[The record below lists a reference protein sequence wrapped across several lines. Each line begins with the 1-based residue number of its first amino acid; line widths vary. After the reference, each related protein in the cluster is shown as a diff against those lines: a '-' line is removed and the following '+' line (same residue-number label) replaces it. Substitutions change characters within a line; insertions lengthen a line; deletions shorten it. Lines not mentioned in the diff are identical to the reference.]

1 MWLIHAGFMS
11 YETGIARKKNA
22 LATAM
27 KNILTIAVVTPTF
40 YYFGW
45 WIYNCNQPG
54 LPIGPNSSDF
64 TAAACQGGIPWS
76 DAFGPNLTN
85 NINLVFFLAFLLFSW
100 TTASI
105 MSGAI
110 IERARLTA
118 YLILACLLGSVVW
131 ILDAAWGWSAGGW
144 LTLRF
149 GFHDSI
155 ASGVVHGVAGAF
167 TLGVLFQLGPRI
179 GKYTRE
185 GLARQFKPHNLHMTL
200 LGLML
205 IFTGFYA
212 FYAACLV
219 IASTAFPGWA
229 NIYLSPT
236 TLGSIAMIITMGF
249 AGGFTGG
256 YFASR
261 GDPFWTVSGGLAGVI
276 SVSAGADVYAPTLG
290 YLISMAS
297 AAMAVYVGTWIE
309 KKMRVDDAV
318 GAVAVHGFM
327 GFLGMF
333 WVGVFAA
340 GYPTGVNNV
349 DSSLGGQLI
358 GMATFLPLGFLT
370 GYCAAWVMK
379 KLNILRVPPEVELMG
394 LDVAEYEPN
403 LYLPEVAVAAEQ
415 LVEPD
420 GTPVDAALVLTH
432 GERRGGDLDAVANRQ
447 RARLHRSQG
456 GLQRGR
462 HRRLRPPGQLP
473 GLRGLRDVHA
483 GVDVWRGREQRRDA
497 LHDRDLARHRRD
509 GGGARRLGHVREP
522 QADSRGCRIH
532 TSRDTGHRAAAA
544 ARRSGRRTMINNGS
558 SRRQIE
564 FPPLQT
570 HKKSFEMAVL
580 AISILCAIVV
590 LVIVLFT
597 NIGNEFRPTV

>member
-1 MWLIHAGFMS
+1 MIATLIAQVETLKDAASSEAQSLDSVILGEQFYFFTVVIMWLIHVGFMS
-11 YETGIARKKNA
+11 YETGIARRKNA

-54 LPIGPNSSDF
+54 LPVGPNTSDF

-118 YLILACLLGSVVW
+118 YLLLACMLGSVVW

-185 GLARQFKPHNLHMTL
+185 GLARQFRPHNLHMTL
-200 LGLML
+200 MGLML
-205 IFTGFYA
+205 IFTGFYG

-219 IASTAFPGWA
+219 ISSTAFPGWG

-236 TLGSIAMIITMGF
+236 TLGTIAMIITFGF

-290 YLISMAS
+290 YLLAMAS
-297 AAMAVYVGTWIE
+297 AAMVVYAGNWIE
-309 KKMRVDDAV
+309 KNMRVDDAV
-318 GAVAVHGFM
+318 GAVAVHGVA
-327 GFLGMF
+327 GFLGML

-349 DSSLGGQLI
+349 DSSIGGQLM

-370 GYCAAWVMK
+370 GYYMSWVMK

-403 LYLPEVAVAAEQ
+403 LYLPEVAAAEEQ
-415 LVEPD
+415 IVEPD
-420 GTPVDAALVLTH
+420 GTSVTAVTVLT
-432 GERRGGDLDAVANRQ
+432 
-447 RARLHRSQG
+447 
-456 GLQRGR
+456 
-462 HRRLRPPGQLP
+462 
-473 GLRGLRDVHA
+473 
-483 GVDVWRGREQRRDA
+483 
-497 LHDRDLARHRRD
+497 
-509 GGGARRLGHVREP
+509 
-522 QADSRGCRIH
+522 
-532 TSRDTGHRAAAA
+532 A
-544 ARRSGRRTMINNGS
+544 ARD
-558 SRRQIE
+558 E
-564 FPPLQT
+564 V
-570 HKKSFEMAVL
+570 KA
-580 AISILCAIVV
+580 
-590 LVIVLFT
+590 
-597 NIGNEFRPTV
+597 

>member
-1 MWLIHAGFMS
+1 MIGSLIAQVESLKDAASAAGQTQDSVILGEQYYFFTVVIMWLIHVGFMS
-11 YETGIARKKNA
+11 YETGIARRKNA

-54 LPIGPNSSDF
+54 LPVGPNTSDF

-118 YLILACLLGSVVW
+118 YLLLACMLGSVVW

-167 TLGVLFQLGPRI
+167 TLGVLFNLGPRI

-185 GLARQFKPHNLHMTL
+185 GLARQFRPHNLHMTL
-200 LGLML
+200 MGLML
-205 IFTGFYA
+205 IFTGFYG

-219 IASTAFPGWA
+219 ISSTAFPGWG

-236 TLGSIAMIITMGF
+236 TLGTIAMIITFGF

-290 YLISMAS
+290 YLLAMAS
-297 AAMAVYVGTWIE
+297 AAMVVYAGNWIE
-309 KKMRVDDAV
+309 KNMRVDDAV
-318 GAVAVHGFM
+318 GAVAVHGVA
-327 GFLGMF
+327 GFLGML

-349 DSSLGGQLI
+349 DSSIGGQLM

-370 GYCAAWVMK
+370 GYYMSWVMK

-403 LYLPEVAVAAEQ
+403 LYLPEVAAAEEQ
-415 LVEPD
+415 IVEPD
-420 GTPVDAALVLTH
+420 GTSVTAVTVLT
-432 GERRGGDLDAVANRQ
+432 
-447 RARLHRSQG
+447 
-456 GLQRGR
+456 
-462 HRRLRPPGQLP
+462 
-473 GLRGLRDVHA
+473 
-483 GVDVWRGREQRRDA
+483 
-497 LHDRDLARHRRD
+497 
-509 GGGARRLGHVREP
+509 
-522 QADSRGCRIH
+522 
-532 TSRDTGHRAAAA
+532 A
-544 ARRSGRRTMINNGS
+544 ARD
-558 SRRQIE
+558 E
-564 FPPLQT
+564 V
-570 HKKSFEMAVL
+570 KA
-580 AISILCAIVV
+580 
-590 LVIVLFT
+590 
-597 NIGNEFRPTV
+597 

>member
-1 MWLIHAGFMS
+1 MIGSLLAQVTSLKDAGSSAGQTQDSLVLGEQFYFFTVVIMWLIHAGFMS

-64 TAAACQGGIPWS
+64 TALACQGGIPWS
-76 DAFGPNLTN
+76 DTFGPNLTN

-185 GLARQFKPHNLHMTL
+185 GLARQFRPHNLHMTL

-219 IASTAFPGWA
+219 IASTSFPGWA

-276 SVSAGADVYAPTLG
+276 SRVGGRGRVRADARLPDRDGERRDRRLRSATSSRRRCAWTTPSAPSRCTAAW
-290 YLISMAS
+290 AS
-297 AAMAVYVGTWIE
+297 SACSGSGI
-309 KKMRVDDAV
+309 
-318 GAVAVHGFM
+318 
-327 GFLGMF
+327 
-333 WVGVFAA
+333 FAA

-349 DSSLGGQLI
+349 DSSIWGQLI

-370 GYCAAWVMK
+370 GYVASWVMK

-394 LDVAEYEPN
+394 LDVAEYEPD
-403 LYLPEVAVAAEQ
+403 LYLPEVAVASEQ
-415 LVEPD
+415 IVEPD
-420 GTPVDAALVLTH
+420 GTAVDAA
-432 GERRGGDLDAVANRQ
+432 
-447 RARLHRSQG
+447 
-456 GLQRGR
+456 
-462 HRRLRPPGQLP
+462 
-473 GLRGLRDVHA
+473 
-483 GVDVWRGREQRRDA
+483 
-497 LHDRDLARHRRD
+497 
-509 GGGARRLGHVREP
+509 
-522 QADSRGCRIH
+522 
-532 TSRDTGHRAAAA
+532 
-544 ARRSGRRTMINNGS
+544 
-558 SRRQIE
+558 
-564 FPPLQT
+564 
-570 HKKSFEMAVL
+570 
-580 AISILCAIVV
+580 
-590 LVIVLFT
+590 IVLRT
-597 NIGNEFRPTV
+597 ARDEVVV